1 MRSRRL
7 LYLNLI
13 LVVLYLAGLQTWFR
27 WQGDT
32 QRVAAV
38 AIMVLGLFVVGLHV
52 LVLLGTAIF
61 YRVRRDHEL
70 AGEIARAAIAVVLG
84 GLILSYASGVVVQ
97 L

>member
-13 LVVLYLAGLQTWFR
+13 LVVLSLTCRQTWFR

-52 LVLLGTAIF
+52 LILMGTAIF
-61 YRVRRDHEL
+61 YRVRRNYEL

-84 GLILSYASGVVVQ
+84 GLILSYANGVVVQ